1 MIEGNKYLTKELA
14 QLIHDVKVGKLVGS
28 YPISKYMLENLLT
41 IVNSTTWKTAD
52 DLMIIVRE
60 TGKILI
66 NALPQ
71 EAILA
76 NIVRRCLKII
86 REEYDELNMPQ
97 QAKQIDDSQA
107 ASLQKLVT
115 QNSERSE
122 KRSDYTN
129 SHVDLRENLIN
140 HLNEIENELHLS
152 HDNLSQ
158 QAPEHV
164 HSSEIILTL
173 GYSKSVEKFLKSVP
187 KERKFEVVVAECAPS
202 CRGHM
207 LAQSLA
213 NAKIDATVIPDS
225 AIFAYMSRVNKVI
238 IGTHSVLAD
247 GGLRAA
253 SGAFTVALAAKHHS
267 TPVIVLVPMFKL
279 SPVFLCNFE
288 QEAFNLV
295 GNTESV
301 LPYNTR
307 VSNAIKAYAPVFDY
321 VPPELITLF
330 ISSNGGY
337 TPSYVYRLLTE
348 TYHPDDY
355 ELK

>member
-1 MIEGNKYLTKELA
+1 
-14 QLIHDVKVGKLVGS
+14 
-28 YPISKYMLENLLT
+28 MLNLLLSIISNT
-41 IVNSTTWKTAD
+41 SWTTANE
-52 DLMIIVRE
+52 LMTTVRAI
-60 TGKILI
+60 GKILI

-71 EAILA
+71 EVLLA
-76 NIVRRCLKII
+76 NIIRRCLKII

-107 ASLQKLVT
+107 VSLQKLVT
-115 QNSERSE
+115 QNSEKSE
-122 KRSDYTN
+122 RTDVLGKTFP
-129 SHVDLRENLIN
+129 DLRENLIN
-140 HLNEIENELHLS
+140 HLNEIESELHLS
-152 HDNLSQ
+152 YDNLAQ

-187 KERKFEVVVAECAPS
+187 KERKFEVVIAECAPA

-225 AIFAYMSRVNKVI
+225 AIFAFVSRVNKVI

-253 SGAFTVALAAKHHS
+253 SGTYTVALAAKHYS

-295 GNTESV
+295 GSTESV
-301 LPYNTR
+301 LPYNTK
-307 VSNAIKAYAPVFDY
+307 VSRSIKAYAPVFDY

-330 ISSNGGY
+330 ISS
-337 TPSYVYRLLTE
+337 
-348 TYHPDDY
+348 
-355 ELK
+355 K

>member
-1 MIEGNKYLTKELA
+1 
-14 QLIHDVKVGKLVGS
+14 
-28 YPISKYMLENLLT
+28 MLNLLLSIISNT
-41 IVNSTTWKTAD
+41 SWTTANE
-52 DLMIIVRE
+52 LMTTVRAI
-60 TGKILI
+60 GKILI

-71 EAILA
+71 EVLLA
-76 NIVRRCLKII
+76 NIIRRCLKII

-107 ASLQKLVT
+107 VSLQKLVT
-115 QNSERSE
+115 QNSEKSE
-122 KRSDYTN
+122 RTDVLGKTFP
-129 SHVDLRENLIN
+129 DLRENLIN
-140 HLNEIENELHLS
+140 HLNEIESELHLS
-152 HDNLSQ
+152 YDNLAQ

-187 KERKFEVVVAECAPS
+187 KERKFEVVIAECAPA

-225 AIFAYMSRVNKVI
+225 AIFAFMSRVNKVI

-253 SGAFTVALAAKHHS
+253 SGTYTVALAAKHYS

-295 GNTESV
+295 GSTESV
-301 LPYNTR
+301 LPYNTK
-307 VSNAIKAYAPVFDY
+307 VSRSIKAYAPVFDY

-330 ISSNGGY
+330 ISS
-337 TPSYVYRLLTE
+337 
-348 TYHPDDY
+348 
-355 ELK
+355 K

>member
-1 MIEGNKYLTKELA
+1 MLNH
-14 QLIHDVKVGKLVGS
+14 LINIITNTS
-28 YPISKYMLENLLT
+28 W
-41 IVNSTTWKTAD
+41 TTAE
-52 DLMIIVRE
+52 DLMTIVRE
-60 TGKILI
+60 SGKILI

-71 EAILA
+71 EATLA

-86 REEYDELNMPQ
+86 REEYDELDMPQ
-97 QAKQIDDSQA
+97 QTKQVDDSQA

-115 QNSERSE
+115 QNSEMRKDE
-122 KRSDYTN
+122 PDYSTL
-129 SHVDLRENLIN
+129 HADLRENLIN
-140 HLNEIENELHLS
+140 HLNEIYNELALS
-152 HDNLSQ
+152 HDNLAH

-187 KERKFEVVVAECAPS
+187 KERKFEVVIAECAPA

-213 NAKIDATVIPDS
+213 AAKIDATLIPDS

-238 IGTHSVLAD
+238 IGTHSVLAN

-253 SGAFTVALAAKHHS
+253 SGAYTVALAAKHYS
-267 TPVIVLVPMFKL
+267 TPVICLVPMFKL

-295 GNTESV
+295 GSTESV
-301 LPYNTR
+301 LPYNTK
-307 VSNAIKAYAPVFDY
+307 VSTSIKAYAPVFDY

-330 ISSNGGY
+330 ISS
-337 TPSYVYRLLTE
+337 
-348 TYHPDDY
+348 
-355 ELK
+355 K

>member
-1 MIEGNKYLTKELA
+1 
-14 QLIHDVKVGKLVGS
+14 
-28 YPISKYMLENLLT
+28 MLELLLS
-41 IVNSTTWKTAD
+41 IINSTNWTNAD
-52 DLMIIVRE
+52 DLMSVVRE
-60 TGKILI
+60 TGKILVS
-66 NALPQ
+66 ALPQ
-71 EAILA
+71 ETILA
-76 NIVRRCLKII
+76 NIVRRALKII
-86 REEYDELNMPQ
+86 REEYDELNMP

-115 QNSERSE
+115 QNSEKSD
-122 KRSDYTN
+122 KKSDYTN
-129 SHVDLRENLIN
+129 LHVDLRENLIN
-140 HLNEIENELHLS
+140 HVQEIENELQLS
-152 HDNLSQ
+152 NDNLAQ

-187 KERKFEVVVAECAPS
+187 KERKFEVVIAEGAPA

-213 NAKIDATVIPDS
+213 NAKIDSTVIPDS
-225 AIFAYMSRVNKVI
+225 AIFAFMSRVNKVI
-238 IGTHSVLAD
+238 LGTHSVLAD

-253 SGAFTVALAAKHHS
+253 SGAFTVALAAKHYS
-267 TPVIVLVPMFKL
+267 VPVIVLVPMFKL

-301 LPYNTR
+301 LPYNTK
-307 VSNAIKAYAPVFDY
+307 VSTAIKAYAPVFDY

-330 ISSNGGY
+330 ISS
-337 TPSYVYRLLTE
+337 
-348 TYHPDDY
+348 
-355 ELK
+355 K

>member
-1 MIEGNKYLTKELA
+1 M
-14 QLIHDVKVGKLVGS
+14 GS
-28 YPISKYMLENLLT
+28 FPISKQMLNLLLT
-41 IVNSTTWKTAD
+41 IITNSNWTTAD
-52 DLMIIVRE
+52 ELMSIVRE

-71 EAILA
+71 EATLA
-76 NIVRRCLKII
+76 NIVRRNLKII
-86 REEYDELNMPQ
+86 REEYDELNMPHE
-97 QAKQIDDSQA
+97 AKQIDDSQA

-115 QNSERSE
+115 QNSEQSN
-122 KRSDYTN
+122 KTSNYTN
-129 SHVDLRENLIN
+129 MHAELRENLIE
-140 HLNEIENELHLS
+140 HLNEIDNELMLS
-152 HDNLSQ
+152 YDNLSQ

-187 KERKFEVVVAECAPS
+187 KERKFEVVIAECAPS

-207 LAQSLA
+207 LAHSLA
-213 NAKIDATVIPDS
+213 SAKIDSTVIPDS
-225 AIFAYMSRVNKVI
+225 AIFAFMSRVHKVI

-253 SGAFTVALAAKHHS
+253 SGAFTVALAAKHYS
-267 TPVIVLVPMFKL
+267 VPVIVLVPMFKL

-301 LPYNTR
+301 LPYNTK
-307 VSNAIKAYAPVFDY
+307 VSRSIKAYAPVFDY

-330 ISSNGGY
+330 ISS
-337 TPSYVYRLLTE
+337 
-348 TYHPDDY
+348 
-355 ELK
+355 K

>member
-1 MIEGNKYLTKELA
+1 
-14 QLIHDVKVGKLVGS
+14 
-28 YPISKYMLENLLT
+28 MLDLLLSIIT
-41 IVNSTTWKTAD
+41 NTVWTTAD
-52 DLMIIVRE
+52 DLMITVRE

-71 EAILA
+71 EVTLA
-76 NIVRRCLKII
+76 NIIRRSLKII

-115 QNSERSE
+115 QNSERSD
-122 KRSDYTN
+122 KKSDYTN
-129 SHVDLRENLIN
+129 LHVDLRENLIN
-140 HLNEIENELHLS
+140 HLGEIENELHLS
-152 HDNLSQ
+152 YDNLAQ

-173 GYSKSVEKFLKSVP
+173 GYSKSVEKFLKAVP
-187 KERKFEVVVAECAPS
+187 KERKFEVVVAECAPA
-202 CRGHM
+202 CRGHT
-207 LAQSLA
+207 LAHSLA
-213 NAKIDATVIPDS
+213 TAKIDATVIPDS

-247 GGLRAA
+247 GGLRSA
-253 SGAFTVALAAKHHS
+253 SGAFTVALAAKHYS
-267 TPVIVLVPMFKL
+267 VPVIVLVPMFKL

-295 GNTESV
+295 GSTESV
-301 LPYNTR
+301 LPYNTK
-307 VSNAIKAYAPVFDY
+307 VSRDVKAYAPVFDY

-330 ISSNGGY
+330 ISS
-337 TPSYVYRLLTE
+337 
-348 TYHPDDY
+348 
-355 ELK
+355 K

>member
-1 MIEGNKYLTKELA
+1 MVEHNKYLTKQLA

-28 YPISKYMLENLLT
+28 FNISQQMLNLLLS
-41 IVNSTTWKTAD
+41 IISSSSWNNAD
-52 DLMIIVRE
+52 ELMLTVRE

-66 NALPQ
+66 SALPQ
-71 EAILA
+71 EATLA
-76 NIVRRCLKII
+76 NIVRRTLKII

-97 QAKQIDDSQA
+97 EAKQIDDSQA

-115 QNSERSE
+115 QNSEKSS
-122 KRSDYTN
+122 KQSDYTN
-129 SHVDLRENLIN
+129 LHADLRENLIN

-152 HDNLSQ
+152 YDNLSQ

-187 KERKFEVVVAECAPS
+187 KERKFEVVIAECAPS
-202 CRGHM
+202 CRGHQ
-207 LAQSLA
+207 LALSLA
-213 NAKIDATVIPDS
+213 NAKIDATLIPDS
-225 AIFAYMSRVNKVI
+225 AIFAFMSRVNKVI

-247 GGLRAA
+247 GGLRAS
-253 SGAFTVALAAKHHS
+253 SGTFTVALAAKHFS
-267 TPVIVLVPMFKL
+267 VPVIVLVPMFKL

-288 QEAFNLV
+288 QEAFNFV

-301 LPYNTR
+301 LPYNTK
-307 VSNAIKAYAPVFDY
+307 VSTSITAYAPVFDY

-330 ISSNGGY
+330 MSSNGGY

-348 TYHPDDY
+348 MYHPDDY

>member
-1 MIEGNKYLTKELA
+1 
-14 QLIHDVKVGKLVGS
+14 
-28 YPISKYMLENLLT
+28 MLELLLSIIT
-41 IVNSTTWKTAD
+41 NTEWTTAD
-52 DLMIIVRE
+52 DLMTVVRE

-71 EAILA
+71 EATLA
-76 NIVRRCLKII
+76 NIIRRSLKIV
-86 REEYDELNMPQ
+86 REEYDELEPE

-107 ASLQKLVT
+107 VSLQKLVT
-115 QNSERSE
+115 QNSEQS
-122 KRSDYTN
+122 KIKTDYTN
-129 SHVDLRENLIN
+129 KHADLRENLIN
-140 HLNEIENELHLS
+140 HLSEIENELNLS
-152 HDNLSQ
+152 QENLSQ

-187 KERKFEVVVAECAPS
+187 KERKFEVVIAECAPA
-202 CRGHM
+202 CRGHL

-213 NAKIDATVIPDS
+213 NAKIECTVIPDS
-225 AIFAYMSRVNKVI
+225 AVFAFMSRVNKVI

-253 SGAFTVALAAKHHS
+253 SGAFTVALAAKHYS

-295 GNTESV
+295 GSTESV
-301 LPYNTR
+301 LPYNTK
-307 VSNAIKAYAPVFDY
+307 VSRSIKAYAPVFDY

-330 ISSNGGY
+330 ISS
-337 TPSYVYRLLTE
+337 
-348 TYHPDDY
+348 
-355 ELK
+355 K

>member
-1 MIEGNKYLTKELA
+1 
-14 QLIHDVKVGKLVGS
+14 
-28 YPISKYMLENLLT
+28 
-41 IVNSTTWKTAD
+41 
-52 DLMIIVRE
+52 
-60 TGKILI
+60 
-66 NALPQ
+66 
-71 EAILA
+71 
-76 NIVRRCLKII
+76 LKIV

-97 QAKQIDDSQA
+97 TKQPDENSQA

-115 QNSERSE
+115 QNSETSGKKDGLGE
-122 KRSDYTN
+122 TF
-129 SHVDLRENLIN
+129 VDLRENLIN
-140 HLNEIENELHLS
+140 HLSEIENELHLS
-152 HDNLSQ
+152 HDNLAQ

-187 KERKFEVVVAECAPS
+187 KERKFEVVIAECAPA

-213 NAKIDATVIPDS
+213 NAKIDSTIIPDS
-225 AIFAYMSRVNKVI
+225 AIFAFMSRVNKVI

-253 SGAFTVALAAKHHS
+253 SGAFTVALAAKHYS

-295 GNTESV
+295 GSTESV
-301 LPYNTR
+301 LPFNTK
-307 VSNAIKAYAPVFDY
+307 VSRSIKAYAPVFDY

-348 TYHPDDY
+348 MYLPDDY